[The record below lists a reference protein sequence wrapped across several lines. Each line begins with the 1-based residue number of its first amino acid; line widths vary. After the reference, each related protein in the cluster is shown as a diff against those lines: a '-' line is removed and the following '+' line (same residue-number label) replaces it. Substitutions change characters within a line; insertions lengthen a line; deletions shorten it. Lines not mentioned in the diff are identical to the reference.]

1 MSCSKPSIKIASPA
15 EYSDLV
21 QSQPRNMPSLRN
33 SLHYVQKKELSLLF
47 MNDKGRGL
55 DLKEVSRDAHAVSF
69 LFLTATINLSK
80 FCIRA

>member
-47 MNDKGRGL
+47 VNDKGGGL
-55 DLKEVSRDAHAVSF
+55 ELKDLTRDDHAVF
-69 LFLTATINLSK
+69 
-80 FCIRA
+80 